1 MLARSGH
8 RRDHSHRCRVKNKEA
23 LTNYVRAGRLRGE
36 HFEEDTMNH
45 RHLITL
51 SLFLL
56 SSSVFPVVAA
66 AQQPD
71 AKPSES
77 QAQPQTTPIQPERT
91 PQQSDAARQQDNRN
105 AEGTRVNPDWTTR
118 KREDD
123 RADMDHPRRMDRN
136 DQDQDHRTVGRDWR
150 RDDEGFGHG
159 SRYGS
164 MDRDGGRYY
173 DDRPRRRVKT
183 CIEYENGDEFC
194 QYRN

>member
-1 MLARSGH
+1 MS
-8 RRDHSHRCRVKNKEA
+8 
-23 LTNYVRAGRLRGE
+23 
-36 HFEEDTMNH
+36 H

-56 SSSVFPVVAA
+56 SSSGFPVVAS

-77 QAQPQTTPIQPERT
+77 QAQPQSPPVQPERT
-91 PQQSDAARQQDNRN
+91 PQQSDQARQQDNRN

-118 KREDD
+118 QRNDE
-123 RADMDHPRRMDRN
+123 RADMDRPRRMDR
-136 DQDQDHRTVGRDWR
+136 DQDQDHRTMGRNWR
-150 RDDEGFGHG
+150 RDDDDFGRG

-183 CIEYENGDEFC
+183 CIEYENGDEYC
-194 QYRN
+194 QYRD